1 MLYSKKIKQAMKIAY
16 KAHDGQYDKNGYPYI
31 HHPFHL
37 AEQME
42 TEEEIIVAL
51 LHDVIED
58 SKISIKELKEAG
70 FSKEVITAIELL
82 TKPSDANYFNY
93 IRKISTNELAKK
105 VKLADLLHNRDLS
118 RFDKVTEKEW
128 ERNKKYQRAYNLLR
142 WGDEPEAEV

>member
-51 LHDVIED
+51 LHDVVED
-58 SKISIKELKEAG
+58 SKISIKQLKEAG
-70 FSKEVITAIELL
+70 FSDEVITAVSLL
-82 TKPSDANYFNY
+82 TKPKETDYFDY
-93 IRKISTNELAKK
+93 IRRISSDPIAKK
-105 VKLADLLHNRDLS
+105 VKMADLMHNRDLS
-118 RFDKVTEKEW
+118 RLSRVTEKDW
-128 ERNKKYQRAYNLLR
+128 QRAKKYEKAYNLLR
-142 WGDEPEAEV
+142 WGDEPESGV